1 MIYIQHDSE
10 GDTYFKAL
18 LLKQYLYK
26 LKKKPLYRHN
36 WRVKK
41 HRILMENESNK

>member
-26 LKKKPLYRHN
+26 LKKKHFIDITEEL
-36 WRVKK
+36 K
-41 HRILMENESNK
+41 STGS